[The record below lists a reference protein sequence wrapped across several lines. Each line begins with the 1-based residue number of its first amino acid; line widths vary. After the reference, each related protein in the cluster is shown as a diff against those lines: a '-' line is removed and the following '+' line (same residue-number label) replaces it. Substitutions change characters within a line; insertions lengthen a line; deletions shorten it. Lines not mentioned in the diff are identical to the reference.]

1 VFVEVGVFGV
11 CWDEFASGV
20 GGGAKGHMDNLARS
34 RFVYGEKRI
43 LKNVVFHH
51 AVRSWQKPDF

>member
-1 VFVEVGVFGV
+1 MAVFFVV
-11 CWDEFASGV
+11 D
-20 GGGAKGHMDNLARS
+20 AKGHMDNLARS